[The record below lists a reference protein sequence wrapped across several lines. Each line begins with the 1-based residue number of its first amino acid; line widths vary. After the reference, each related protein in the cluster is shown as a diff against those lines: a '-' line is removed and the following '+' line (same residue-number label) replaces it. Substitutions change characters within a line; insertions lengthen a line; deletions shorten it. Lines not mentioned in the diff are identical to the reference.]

1 MTPYGK
7 IKNALRIRL
16 SFLREA
22 RSFLRLNRRYN
33 ASCASEKDPV
43 KMRYLIQRE
52 AHTLEKGLSLRTPR
66 KGFGGEKA
74 VHLMDRIDAY
84 AGRYGRDAALD
95 GPLGTLARYVAYT
108 EESGVGVP
116 ALKERLARYGG
127 VDASDAV
134 VTVEAEAVQAAA
146 RGDFDALTASRH
158 SVRYF
163 TPDEVPEPLVEKAL
177 VLASRT
183 PSACNRQGWKTRL
196 FRGARCHE
204 LLRWQGGCR
213 GFEDEVGA
221 CILVTADR
229 RAFLYYETHQPY
241 VDGGMYAMNL
251 INALHYQ
258 GLGTIPLSCGF
269 EAGKLRG
276 LGAFGV
282 EESEVPVLI
291 IGIGCLESS
300 FRVAAS
306 VRKPVSETHSE
317 DPA

>member
-1 MTPYGK
+1 MTLYGK
-7 IKNALRIRL
+7 IKHTVKVRL

-22 RSFLRLNRRYN
+22 RSFLRLNRLYN
-33 ASCASEKDPV
+33 ASSASEKDPV

-52 AHTLEKGLSLRTPR
+52 AHTLEKGLSLRAPR
-66 KGFGGEKA
+66 LGFGQEKA
-74 VHLMDRIDAY
+74 AHLLGRIDTYVA
-84 AGRYGRDAALD
+84 RFGRDAFLD
-95 GPLGTLARYVAYT
+95 GPLGTLARYVDYT
-108 EESGVGVP
+108 EASGVAVPELKEHVSAYHPAESG
-116 ALKERLARYGG
+116 
-127 VDASDAV
+127 DAV
-134 VTVEAEAVQAAA
+134 VEVAASDIIAAA

-158 SVRYF
+158 SIRYF
-163 TPDEVPEPLVEKAL
+163 TAEPVSEAAVSHAL
-177 VLASRT
+177 TLASRT

-196 FRGARCHE
+196 YRGERCHA

-213 GFEDEVGA
+213 GFEEEIGA

-251 INALHYQ
+251 IHALHYE

-269 EAGKLRG
+269 EASKLRG

-282 EESEVPVLI
+282 PEWEVPVLI
-291 IGIGCLESS
+291 IGVGCLEER

-306 VRKPVSETHSE
+306 ARKPVSETHTD